1 MAKHPGLQVGPAME
15 GVHQVGVV
23 GVNRVD
29 RVSVLGR
36 RSGQGDGVDGQV
48 APGQVFF
55 QRDIG
60 RGVHRKAVVAGPGFA
75 LGAGQG
81 IFLVCLGVQKDG
93 KVFAHWQKALGQ
105 QGLGGGT
112 HHHPVAV
119 FHGQAQQGIAH
130 RTTHHV
136 NLHGGSLLKGAGP
149 GGAGLSGAG
158 GRALQNRES
167 RPRPGRHPSRP

>member
-23 GVNRVD
+23 GVNRV
-29 RVSVLGR
+29 RGLGR
-36 RSGQGDGVDGQV
+36 SGGQGDGVDGQV
-48 APGQVFF
+48 APCQVFF
-55 QRDIG
+55 QRHVG
-60 RGVHRKAVVAGPGFA
+60 RGVHRKAVVAGSGFS
-75 LGAGQG
+75 LGAGQRV
-81 IFLVCLGVQKDG
+81 FLMRLGVQKDG
-93 KVFAHWQKALGQ
+93 KVFAHRQKALGQ
-105 QGLGGGT
+105 QGLGGGA

-119 FHGQAQQGIAH
+119 FHSQAQQGIAH

-149 GGAGLSGAG
+149 GRAGLNGAG